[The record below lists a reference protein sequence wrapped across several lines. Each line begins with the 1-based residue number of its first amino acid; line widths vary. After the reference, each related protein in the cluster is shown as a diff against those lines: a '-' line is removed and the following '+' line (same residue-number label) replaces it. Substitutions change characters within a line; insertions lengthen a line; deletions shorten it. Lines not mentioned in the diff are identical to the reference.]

1 MRYFTMIELPKMEWG
16 EFIIVF
22 FAPMADPK
30 GFQRLLLEGFLD
42 TDNTDLPC
50 GHNVTELHGKT
61 SKRPV
66 LVRVFREIRVQR

>member
-1 MRYFTMIELPKMEWG
+1 MIELPKMEWG

-50 GHNVTELHGKT
+50 GHNVAELHGKLQKDLFLSVFSMKSV
-61 SKRPV
+61 SKDETMRT
-66 LVRVFREIRVQR
+66 